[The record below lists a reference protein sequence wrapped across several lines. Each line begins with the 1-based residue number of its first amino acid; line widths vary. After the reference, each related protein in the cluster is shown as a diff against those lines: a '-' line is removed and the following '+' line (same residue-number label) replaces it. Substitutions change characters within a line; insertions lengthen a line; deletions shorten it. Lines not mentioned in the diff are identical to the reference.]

1 MLVVKE
7 MRNEGMNRLLECALI
22 MNTTLVNLRTT
33 VNSATHEGYRDLLLQ
48 AALLAQG
55 FAIDTEQT
63 GRKVSQKPRWRATS
77 HDIDAQDI
85 KHHLQELGF
94 ADHEFQ
100 IRMEFQRAWG
110 CQIGRAHV

>member
-1 MLVVKE
+1 
-7 MRNEGMNRLLECALI
+7 
-22 MNTTLVNLRTT
+22 MNTSLVNLRTT
-33 VNSATHEGYRDLLLQ
+33 VNSATHEGHRDLLLQ

-55 FAIDTEQT
+55 FAMTPS
-63 GRKVSQKPRWRATS
+63 RPAARPARSPLRATS

-110 CQIGRAHV
+110 CL

>member
-1 MLVVKE
+1 
-7 MRNEGMNRLLECALI
+7 

-33 VNSATHEGYRDLLLQ
+33 VNSATHEGHRDLLLQ

-63 GRKVSQKPRWRATS
+63 GRKASQKPRWRATS

-100 IRMEFQRAWG
+100 IRIPARLGLSVSERGSATTSAATSEAPL
-110 CQIGRAHV
+110 ITEHRGRSHRP

>member
-1 MLVVKE
+1 
-7 MRNEGMNRLLECALI
+7 MN
-22 MNTTLVNLRTT
+22 NTLVNLRTT
-33 VNSATHEGYRDLLLQ
+33 VNSATHEGHRGLQ
-48 AALLAQG
+48 QQVALLAQG

-63 GRKVSQKPRWRATS
+63 GRKASQKPRWRATS

-110 CQIGRAHV
+110 CL

>member
-1 MLVVKE
+1 
-7 MRNEGMNRLLECALI
+7 

-33 VNSATHEGYRDLLLQ
+33 VNSATHEGHRDLLLQ

-63 GRKVSQKPRWRATS
+63 GRKASQKPRWRATS

-85 KHHLQELGF
+85 KHHLQDSRSGWNSSAPGAACNAEIGLDDGS
-94 ADHEFQ
+94 
-100 IRMEFQRAWG
+100 G
-110 CQIGRAHV
+110 IGRPIRVAWLN

>member
-1 MLVVKE
+1 
-7 MRNEGMNRLLECALI
+7 

-33 VNSATHEGYRDLLLQ
+33 VNSATHEGHRDLLL
-48 AALLAQG
+48 
-55 FAIDTEQT
+55 
-63 GRKVSQKPRWRATS
+63 QKPRWRATS

-110 CQIGRAHV
+110 CL

>member
-1 MLVVKE
+1 M
-7 MRNEGMNRLLECALI
+7 I
-22 MNTTLVNLRTT
+22 TTLVNLRTT
-33 VNSATHEGYRDLLLQ
+33 VNSATHEGHRDLLLQ

-63 GRKVSQKPRWRATS
+63 GRKASQKPRWRATS
-77 HDIDAQDI
+77 HDIDA
-85 KHHLQELGF
+85 QELGF

-110 CQIGRAHV
+110 CL

>member
-1 MLVVKE
+1 
-7 MRNEGMNRLLECALI
+7 

-33 VNSATHEGYRDLLLQ
+33 VNSATHEGHRDLLLQ

-63 GRKVSQKPRWRATS
+63 GRKASQKPRWRATS

-85 KHHLQELGF
+85 KHHLQDGIPARLGLPVSERGS
-94 ADHEFQ
+94 ATASAATSEAPLITEHRGPVTSALTTAQ
-100 IRMEFQRAWG
+100 
-110 CQIGRAHV
+110 V

>member
-1 MLVVKE
+1 MESV
-7 MRNEGMNRLLECALI
+7 RLGRRQH
-22 MNTTLVNLRTT
+22 VRRPDGGYGGRGPT
-33 VNSATHEGYRDLLLQ
+33 VLQ
-48 AALLAQG
+48 ATPRRGLRAARLAQG

-63 GRKVSQKPRWRATS
+63 GRKASQKPRWRATS

-110 CQIGRAHV
+110 CL

>member
-1 MLVVKE
+1 
-7 MRNEGMNRLLECALI
+7 

-33 VNSATHEGYRDLLLQ
+33 VNSATHEGHRDLLLQ

-63 GRKVSQKPRWRATS
+63 GRKASQKPRWRATS

-85 KHHLQELGF
+85 KIHLQDRKRTRLNSSHIESCRF
-94 ADHEFQ
+94 ARCE
-100 IRMEFQRAWG
+100 EKKN
-110 CQIGRAHV
+110 

>member
-1 MLVVKE
+1 
-7 MRNEGMNRLLECALI
+7 
-22 MNTTLVNLRTT
+22 MNTSLVNLRTT
-33 VNSATHEGYRDLLLQ
+33 VNSATHEGHRDLLLQ

-63 GRKVSQKPRWRATS
+63 GRKASQKPRWRATS

-94 ADHEFQ
+94 AESEILAEKAVYVPQPQSAMVIMDYHTGEVK
-100 IRMEFQRAWG
+100 ALTG
-110 CQIGRAHV
+110 GRGDKSGNRP